1 MRLFL
6 ISIIT
11 CLFLNSFGQE
21 NKVSL
26 LIDEGISLHDQGKYN
41 EAIKKYEQAYKL
53 DTTSLMALYEM
64 SFSYLALKDYEE
76 TERLCKE
83 AIYKFPNSN
92 LLKQV
97 YANYANCLDQK
108 GEPLKAIEIYNVGL
122 EKFPNYYSLWFNKGI
137 TEYNLEKNYD
147 AINSFQ
153 ESIKLNPNHPSS
165 WYYLGIVENKI
176 RNRIS
181 TILALSR
188 FLIIENK
195 GARTEKISPFLVKK
209 VNNLYYQEKK
219 GNSTAIYSNAK
230 SRIDTIPDIFREI
243 ETNLSMLETTSS
255 IPGIGEE
262 YDTDIEEFNS
272 HMKTIFEL
280 LKAHKK
286 DNKGFYWEFAAPFF
300 IELENKD
307 FVSTFVY
314 DVYFNVATEK
324 KEIKW
329 LEKNKGDYK
338 SYVDW
343 INNYKWE

>member
-11 CLFLNSFGQE
+11 CLFLNIYGQE
-21 NKVSL
+21 NKVQV
-26 LIDEGISLHDQGKYN
+26 LIDEGISLHDQGKYK
-41 EAIKKYEQAYKL
+41 EAIEKYGQAYKL

-83 AIYKFPNSN
+83 AINKFPDSK

-108 GEPLKAIEIYNVGL
+108 GEPLKAIEIYKVGL
-122 EKFPNYYSLWFNKGI
+122 GKFPDYYSLWFNKGI
-137 TEYNLEKNYD
+137 TEYNLENHYD

-153 ESIKLNPNHPSS
+153 KSIKLHPSHPSS
-165 WYYLGIVENKI
+165 WYYLGVVENNI
-176 RNRIS
+176 GNRIS
-181 TILALSR
+181 AILALSR

-195 GARTEKISPFLVKK
+195 GARTEKISPFLVRK
-209 VNNLYYQEKK
+209 VNNLYYQKK
-219 GNSTAIYSNAK
+219 NGKSTSIYSSAK
-230 SRIDTIPDIFREI
+230 SRIDTVPDIFSEI

-262 YDTDIEEFNS
+262 YKTEIEEFNS

-280 LKAHKK
+280 LKAYKK
-286 DNKGFYWEFAAPFF
+286 DNNGFYWEFAAPFF
-300 IELENKD
+300 IELESKD

-314 DVYFNVATEK
+314 DIYYNVATEK

-329 LEKNKGDYK
+329 LEKNKGNYK

-343 INNYKWE
+343 INDYKWE